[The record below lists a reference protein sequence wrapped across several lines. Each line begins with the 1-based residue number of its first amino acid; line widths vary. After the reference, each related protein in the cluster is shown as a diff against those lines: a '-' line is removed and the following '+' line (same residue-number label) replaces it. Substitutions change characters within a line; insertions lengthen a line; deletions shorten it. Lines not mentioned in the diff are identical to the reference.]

1 LRHAGVPVETR
12 LFQKG
17 QHGFFLM
24 PRDRWQAAIMDW
36 LETGGWLSQRTNQVA
51 Q

>member
-1 LRHAGVPVETR
+1 LRHAGVPVEAR

-24 PRDRWQAAIMDW
+24 PRDRWQGAIMDW
-36 LETGGWLSQRTNQVA
+36 LTSNGWLSPPVHGLE
-51 Q
+51 